1 MSLFQ
6 YYVHFSGEYGGWR
19 EALDAEDYRSIF
31 VLAEPAKIPRHNFYE
46 FVWLLKTGG
55 PRVVSKEK
63 CKTKSPY
70 LSVHLHM
77 FYVLL
82 QAKNSN
88 FHSDDLFKIT
98 QHAAGFSILTNR
110 RKTSAKEKTI
120 VVSLSSNLLEFRL
133 STLQEFHYCN

>member
-1 MSLFQ
+1 M
-6 YYVHFSGEYGGWR
+6 HFSGEYGGWR

-63 CKTKSPY
+63 ERRRAGKCKTNY

-82 QAKNSN
+82 
-88 FHSDDLFKIT
+88 
-98 QHAAGFSILTNR
+98 
-110 RKTSAKEKTI
+110 
-120 VVSLSSNLLEFRL
+120 
-133 STLQEFHYCN
+133 